1 MKRLAGR
8 TNAIA
13 FIVVAGLLAIL
24 PAFLANN
31 YQVSILILVAL
42 YTILTVGL
50 SLLMGYAGQI
60 SLGQAVFYGMGG
72 YITAWLTVRAGWPPL
87 AGMAIAALIT
97 AVLAYII
104 GIPMLRL
111 RGNYLAMVTLGLNV
125 IFELIVIQETA
136 WTGGPDGFRGI
147 PKFSL
152 GGLVLRTDLEMYYFA
167 WFVALLVLMLSLN
180 IVNSRVGRAL
190 RAVHGS
196 EIAAETMGVNTAHYK
211 VQVFV
216 LSAVYASI
224 AGSLYAFWLG
234 IISPSVY
241 HISFSIELVVMV
253 AIGGLASV
261 WGAIFGAAT
270 VTLLAE
276 FLRNTLPHL
285 LRGASGEQEIIA
297 FGVILILVMIF
308 LPEGVT
314 TGVMLRYRRWR
325 AGREALKEIKKSA
338 ETMGAE

>member
-1 MKRLAGR
+1 MQFSKR
-8 TNAIA
+8 TNLIA
-13 FIVVAGLLAIL
+13 FVALGIALAVI
-24 PAFLANN
+24 PNFLTNN
-31 YQVSILILVAL
+31 YQISIMILIAL

-72 YITAWLTVRAGWPPL
+72 YITAWITVKMGLPPL
-87 AGMAIAALIT
+87 VGMLVAAIIT
-97 AVLAYII
+97 GAFAYVV

-111 RGNYLAMVTLGLNV
+111 RGNYLAMATLGLNV
-125 IFELIVIQETA
+125 IFELVVLQETA
-136 WTGGPDGFRGI
+136 WTGGPDGFQGI

-152 GGLVLRTDLEMYYFA
+152 GDLVFKTDREVYVLV
-167 WFVALLVLMLSLN
+167 WIIALIVIVLSLN

-190 RAVHGS
+190 RAVHAS
-196 EIAAETMGVNTAHYK
+196 EIAAEMNGVDTAHYK
-211 VQVFV
+211 VAVLV

-224 AGSLYAFWLG
+224 AGSLYAFWNG

-241 HISFSIELVVMV
+241 HLTFSIELVVMV

-261 WGAIFGAAT
+261 WGAIFGAAG

-276 FLRNTLPHL
+276 FLRNVLPQL

-308 LPEGVT
+308 LPEGLT
-314 TGVMLRYRRWR
+314 TGSLIRIRKWR
-325 AGREALKEIKKSA
+325 ADRASA
-338 ETMGAE
+338 K

>member
-1 MKRLAGR
+1 MQLSGR
-8 TNAIA
+8 TNLIA
-13 FIVVAGLLAIL
+13 FLILGGGLAIL
-24 PAFLANN
+24 PAFLTNN
-31 YQVSILILVAL
+31 YQISILILIAL

-60 SLGQAVFYGMGG
+60 SLGQAVFYGLGG
-72 YITAWLTVRAGWPPL
+72 YITAWLTVRVGLPPVVAL
-87 AGMAIAALIT
+87 VVAALIT
-97 AVLAYII
+97 AVVAYVI
-104 GIPMLRL
+104 GVPMLRL

-147 PKFSL
+147 PKFSVAGFVFQSDL
-152 GGLVLRTDLEMYYFA
+152 QVYYLV
-167 WFVALLVLMLSLN
+167 WFVALLILMLSLN

-196 EIAAETMGVNTAHYK
+196 EVAAETMGVNTAHYK
-211 VQVFV
+211 VEVLV

-241 HISFSIELVVMV
+241 NISFSIELVVMV

-276 FLRNTLPHL
+276 FLRNVLPHL

-297 FGVILILVMIF
+297 FGLILIVVMIF

-314 TGVMLRYRRWR
+314 TGTILRYRRWR
-325 AGREALKEIKKSA
+325 AERAALAEIQKSV
-338 ETMGAE
+338 EIMGAE

>member
-1 MKRLAGR
+1 MQSSNRSNLLGFLIIGAL
-8 TNAIA
+8 IA
-13 FIVVAGLLAIL
+13 VL
-24 PAFLANN
+24 PVFLANN

-42 YTILTVGL
+42 YTILAVGL
-50 SLLMGYAGQI
+50 SLLMGYAGQV
-60 SLGQAVFYGMGG
+60 SLGHATFYGLGG
-72 YITAWLTVRAGWPPL
+72 YFTAWLTVRSGLPPL
-87 AGMAIAALIT
+87 AAMAIAAAMT
-97 AVLAYII
+97 GVVAYFV
-104 GIPMLRL
+104 GIPLLRL
-111 RGNYLAMVTLGLNV
+111 RGNYLAMATLGLNV

-136 WTGGPDGFRGI
+136 WTGGPDGFKGI

-152 GGLVLRTDLEMYYFA
+152 AGFTVQTDVQFYYFA
-167 WFVALLVLMLSLN
+167 WIVALLVLFLSLN

-196 EIAAETMGVNTAHYK
+196 EIAAEMTGVNTAHYK
-211 VQVFV
+211 VLVFV

-224 AGSLYAFWLG
+224 AGSLYAFWLN

-276 FLRNTLPHL
+276 LLRNFLPQL

-297 FGVILILVMIF
+297 FGLILVLVMIF

-314 TGVMLRYRRWR
+314 TGTLARVRRWR
-325 AGREALKEIKKSA
+325 AANAK
-338 ETMGAE
+338 